1 MHEPPSG
8 AARRWPRAAQG
19 LLLALVCFALWWL
32 GATLRGGRSLFEHAV
47 IDQHTLQALAWLDG
61 RADLGRKPRYLEVAE
76 FGGRYYV
83 SFPPAPALVELPLAV
98 LFGRETPNSLALFG
112 IVLAGVLAQH
122 RMLLKRGFDER
133 SALLASL
140 AFVFGTNLYVSCVK
154 ATVWAQ
160 GQALGWAFAILGL
173 QRVLDNPRRGLRG
186 PGPGYLLL
194 ALAVGCRPFYLFLA
208 PLFLALDVRTS
219 GRSPRAAVVSAAAW
233 MAPFLAALAWYNWLR
248 FGNPLE
254 FGHNHLTWARDLP
267 GGIFSLGY
275 LRRNLYH
282 VWLRL
287 PDWSHSQPP
296 LDFDPWGTAFWL
308 NNGIFVFAL
317 WGLARVRFEP
327 LVRGAALAG
336 LLTIWPLLL
345 LHETNGWRQFGYRF
359 MIDLLPLGFAVV
371 LFAYRRFSTP
381 MLAASLVSFLVN
393 LYGLAFW
400 KDLPHEPR
408 PGMAVLRSG
417 HGSAIDRLRHGF
429 LRPGLD
435 PGPPLRG
442 GRVQGRDLV
451 QHAPRRLQDAAE
463 AAIHLP
469 QGQRDRHA

>member
-1 MHEPPSG
+1 
-8 AARRWPRAAQG
+8 
-19 LLLALVCFALWWL
+19 
-32 GATLRGGRSLFEHAV
+32 
-47 IDQHTLQALAWLDG
+47 
-61 RADLGRKPRYLEVAE
+61 
-76 FGGRYYV
+76 
-83 SFPPAPALVELPLAV
+83 
-98 LFGRETPNSLALFG
+98 
-112 IVLAGVLAQH
+112 
-122 RMLLKRGFDER
+122 
-133 SALLASL
+133 
-140 AFVFGTNLYVSCVK
+140 
-154 ATVWAQ
+154 
-160 GQALGWAFAILGL
+160 
-173 QRVLDNPRRGLRG
+173 VLDNPRRGLRG

-308 NNGIFVFAL
+308 NNGIFLFAL

-327 LVRGAALAG
+327 LVRAAALAG

-359 MIDLLPLGFAVV
+359 LIDLLPLAFVV
-371 LFAYRRFSTP
+371 FLFAYRRFSP
-381 MLAASLVSFLVN
+381 LMLAVSSFSFAVN

-417 HGSAIDRLRHGF
+417 HGFATDRLRHRIV
-429 LRPGLD
+429 RPGLD
-435 PGPPLRG
+435 PRQALPG
-442 GRVQGRDLV
+442 GRVQGGSLV
-451 QHAPRRLQDAAE
+451 QPAARRVQDAAQ
-463 AAIHLP
+463 AAVHLSEVRGGRTARP
-469 QGQRDRHA
+469 DGEGLRIQQGPVRHVH